1 MNTVEQAK
9 IREII
14 EDWVKAIR
22 AKDVKSVMAQYA
34 PDVLSFDLI
43 QPLQQRGAD
52 AIRKRVED
60 WFSTYEG
67 PIGYEMRDLAVSADE
82 DIAFSTSLDTSSGT
96 KKNGERAEM
105 WMRMTMCYRKV
116 AGQWRITH
124 EHVSVPFDMQ
134 SFKALLD
141 LKP

>member
-1 MNTVEQAK
+1 MNPVEQAM

-43 QPLQQRGAD
+43 PPLQQRGAD

-67 PIGYEMRDLAVSADE
+67 PIGYETRDLQVSAGE
-82 DIAFSTSLDTSSGT
+82 DIAFSTSLDRSSGT
-96 KKNGERAEM
+96 KKNGERSEM
-105 WMRMTMCYRKV
+105 WMRTTMCYRKV
-116 AGQWRITH
+116 ADEWRITH

-134 SFKALLD
+134 SFKA
-141 LKP
+141 